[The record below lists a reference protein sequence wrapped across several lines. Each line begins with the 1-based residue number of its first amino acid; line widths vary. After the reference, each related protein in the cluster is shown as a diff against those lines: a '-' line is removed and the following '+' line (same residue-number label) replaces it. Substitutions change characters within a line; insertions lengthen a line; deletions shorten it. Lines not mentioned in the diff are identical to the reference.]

1 MVTWVVLE
9 NIGEADVL
17 FRIVADNSL
26 QVQVEASFVDNAP
39 TGHCPCT
46 PPGAGTLDP
55 NFCRFWEFS
64 RLHPWKCPRDKKRKS
79 LIEERGKSGHNKVP
93 HTSAPVHKS
102 KLLCPASPSP
112 ELHAPGDHKQPKH
125 HIHAASSSSCKSR
138 LANRYDNTT
147 TSHQVKE
154 REDEVEIETD
164 VSPVLPVTKPAS
176 LQSGGGNTAA
186 SENTRKPSNQ
196 SEIKGPH
203 KNVSSDTVTVS
214 MSVDSSLQE
223 NSSKENR
230 THAPNLA
237 HKSSPRQKPRPKY
250 VSAVQCEKKTLEK
263 TCDGFTQITGS
274 RRGGGEHEKDVSAS
288 SGIGAHRNSST
299 GLVVLAALSQKPSSS
314 AASKNAPFSSAT
326 LSKSP
331 QEIGGSTDDKAISK
345 LSADSHHRLRESSV
359 SRVTPSSD
367 TNCAVHINSVQVPP
381 TDCDQVSDSIGS
393 QNAVKR
399 CLSENVFF
407 AVTESLSLSS
417 WGLPGPVLEA
427 YHSQGI
433 TAMFPWQAQCL
444 TTGKVLSGGNLV
456 YSAPTSAGKTMVA
469 ELLMLKRVLETRR
482 KALFILPFVSVTRE
496 KMISLQRL
504 YQDAGVRVG
513 GFMGSH
519 SPAGGFHS
527 LDVAV
532 CTIEKGNGL
541 VNRLMEENRIDE
553 LGVVVIDELH
563 MVGDSNRGYLLEL
576 LLTKICY
583 RQVSQSSESET
594 SKHPIQVIGM
604 SATLPN
610 LDLLATW
617 LDANLFHT
625 DFRPVPLTEHIKVGT
640 TIYDQAMTKVR
651 DIEVKATFQ
660 GDEDHI
666 IPLCLETILD
676 GHAVLIF
683 CPTKVWCEKMAE
695 KIARE
700 LYGMMK
706 NPAALAAYTGETGFV
721 KASEMTRLPI
731 DQGALRNVLEQLGR
745 SAVGV
750 DPMLGKV
757 IQYGVAYHH
766 AGLTFD
772 ERDIVEGAFRQ
783 GLLKILVATS
793 TLSSGVNLPA
803 RRVIVRS
810 PMFGGRAMDTLSYKQ
825 MAGRAGRKGVDT
837 EDSKHNAADTVGGI
851 EEDSTPNDADCAV
864 NTPNDG
870 DCAVNTPNDGDCAVN
885 TFSV

>member
-1 MVTWVVLE
+1 
-9 NIGEADVL
+9 
-17 FRIVADNSL
+17 
-26 QVQVEASFVDNAP
+26 
-39 TGHCPCT
+39 
-46 PPGAGTLDP
+46 
-55 NFCRFWEFS
+55 
-64 RLHPWKCPRDKKRKS
+64 
-79 LIEERGKSGHNKVP
+79 
-93 HTSAPVHKS
+93 
-102 KLLCPASPSP
+102 
-112 ELHAPGDHKQPKH
+112 
-125 HIHAASSSSCKSR
+125 
-138 LANRYDNTT
+138 
-147 TSHQVKE
+147 
-154 REDEVEIETD
+154 
-164 VSPVLPVTKPAS
+164 
-176 LQSGGGNTAA
+176 
-186 SENTRKPSNQ
+186 
-196 SEIKGPH
+196 
-203 KNVSSDTVTVS
+203 

-274 RRGGGEHEKDVSAS
+274 RRGGGEHEKDVSA

-367 TNCAVHINSVQVPP
+367 TNCAAHINSVQVPP

-393 QNAVKR
+393 QNA
-399 CLSENVFF
+399 
-407 AVTESLSLSS
+407 ESLSLSS

-583 RQVSQSSESET
+583 MARRSKET

-885 TFSV
+885 TPNDGDCAVNTPNDGNCAVNTPNDGDKGGERRGKKPNNFLKLYFA